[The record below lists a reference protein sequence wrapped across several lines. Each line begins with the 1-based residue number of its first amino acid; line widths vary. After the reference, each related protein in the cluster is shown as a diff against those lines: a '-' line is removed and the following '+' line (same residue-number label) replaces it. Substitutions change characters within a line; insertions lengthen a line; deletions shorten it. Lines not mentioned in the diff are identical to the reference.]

1 MSVSIGGSHVTHNFC
16 RVYGDS
22 EDRVH
27 RCRECDTAVRIQ
39 RGSAAG
45 RDVPTPDPQESP
57 GRHGGAAREVVE
69 VTPVDFVRAS
79 KLYPRRESDGRSSPC
94 SRRD

>member
-1 MSVSIGGSHVTHNFC
+1 MLLSLEAQPRECEYCGSHVTHNFC

-57 GRHGGAAREVVE
+57 GRHGGQPERW
-69 VTPVDFVRAS
+69 S
-79 KLYPRRESDGRSSPC
+79 K
-94 SRRD
+94 